1 MHDTSVAVSDKELGA
16 GELLGNTTSVLIL
29 LIISRSNDRLSTGE
43 RNTLNSA
50 EVQVFEPGNE
60 PEVEVV
66 EADSSLLISTH
77 EVLVIDSH
85 EDIEG
90 RVSQLNNL
98 DESFLVVITDS

>member
-1 MHDTSVAVSDKELGA
+1 MHDTSVAVSDKEFRA
-16 GELLGNTTSVLIL
+16 GELLGNTASVLIL
-29 LIISRSNDRLSTGE
+29 LVVSRSNDRLSTGE
-43 RNTLNSA
+43 RNTLDSA

-66 EADSSLLISTH
+66 EADSSLLISTD

>member
-1 MHDTSVAVSDKELGA
+1 M
-16 GELLGNTTSVLIL
+16 LGNTPSVLIL
-29 LIISRSNDRLSTGE
+29 LVVSRSNDRLSTGE

>member
-1 MHDTSVAVSDKELGA
+1 MHYTSVAVSDKELGT
-16 GELLGNTTSVLIL
+16 GELLGNTSSVLIL
-29 LIISRSNDRLSTGE
+29 LVVARSNDRLSTGE

-85 EDIEG
+85 ENIEG

>member
-1 MHDTSVAVSDKELGA
+1 M
-16 GELLGNTTSVLIL
+16 LGNTSSVLIL
-29 LIISRSNDRLSTGE
+29 LVVSRSNDRLSTGE

-50 EVQVFEPGNE
+50 EVQIFEPGNE

-66 EADSSLLISTH
+66 EADSSFLISTD

-85 EDIEG
+85 EDIKG